1 MSVIIKLLSKFDDS
15 GLRKAKS
22 GFSGLTKSIGT
33 IAFGVGVKQLADGLM
48 ESITLASDLSE
59 QTAAVGQIF
68 GAGSTAIENFAST
81 ANTKLGQ
88 TKTQVIAAA
97 KTFGIFGKAA
107 GMTEKENAKFSTSL
121 VSLATDLASFNNTSV
136 DEAINALGS
145 GLRGEAEPLR
155 RYGVLLNDATLKDE
169 ALRLGLIKTTKQ
181 ALTPQQ
187 KILAANSAIYKQ
199 TITQQGDFARTSGG
213 LANQQ
218 RILTASFE
226 DAKTTLGASLL
237 PMFTEFV
244 TYLNANVIPV
254 VQQFV
259 KDISDPKTEAGKM
272 FIDIK
277 NAVEESFTAV
287 KDFFALFGNGDAMKG
302 FSSIATSLVKAL
314 PALLALKGIM
324 ILASA
329 GKAIQSLVT
338 AMTIIQGKSGIDGV
352 VAGGSKGKGKLP
364 VLGTGALLGL
374 GMVLS
379 LSGDTKTQTPE
390 EIAQRKKEMAKNQ
403 ADLFKNAGTYPG
415 LPQRSTTTNNIT
427 INATNADPKA
437 VVDALG
443 KYVKQ
448 NGSLPF
454 NLATAGRSG
463 R

>member
-22 GFSGLTKSIGT
+22 SFGGLSKSLGT
-33 IAFGVGVKQLADGLM
+33 IGIGFGIKQLADGLM

-59 QTAAVGQIF
+59 QTAAVGQVF
-68 GAGSTAIENFAST
+68 GSGASAIEKFSST
-81 ANTKLGQ
+81 ANTQLGQ

-107 GMTEKENAKFSTSL
+107 GLTEKDNAKFSTSL

-155 RYGVLLNDATLKDE
+155 RFGVLLNDATLRDE

-199 TITQQGDFARTSGG
+199 TALQQGDFARTSGG

-226 DAKTTLGASLL
+226 DAKTTLGTSLL
-237 PMFTEFV
+237 PMFTKFV
-244 TYLNANVIPV
+244 SYLNANVIPA

-259 KDISDPKTEAGKM
+259 KDVSDPKTETGKM
-272 FIDIK
+272 FLDIK
-277 NAVEESFTAV
+277 SAVEETFTVV

-302 FSSIATSLVKAL
+302 FGAVASALVKAL

-324 ILASA
+324 MLASA

-338 AMTIIQGKSGIDGV
+338 AMTIIQGKGGIDGV
-352 VAGGSKGKGKLP
+352 VAGGGKGKGKMPL
-364 VLGTGALLGL
+364 LGTGALLGL

-379 LSGDTKTQTPE
+379 LGGDTKLQTPE
-390 EIAQRKKEMAKNQ
+390 EKAAREKELKQNR
-403 ADLFKNAGTYPG
+403 ADLIKNAGTFPG
-415 LPQRSTTTNNIT
+415 LPQRPTTQNIT
-427 INATNADPKA
+427 INVTNTDPKA
-437 VVDALG
+437 TVDALG
-443 KYVKQ
+443 KYIKQ
-448 NGSLPF
+448 NGSLPYNF
-454 NLATAGRSG
+454 YTKKVGG
-463 R
+463 

>member
-277 NAVEESFTAV
+277 KPDLETRMAILKE
-287 KDFFALFGNGDAMKG
+287 
-302 FSSIATSLVKAL
+302 KANRYTWEGRL
-314 PALLALKGIM
+314 TNFCPLK
-324 ILASA
+324 
-329 GKAIQSLVT
+329 K
-338 AMTIIQGKSGIDGV
+338 ID
-352 VAGGSKGKGKLP
+352 
-364 VLGTGALLGL
+364 
-374 GMVLS
+374 
-379 LSGDTKTQTPE
+379 
-390 EIAQRKKEMAKNQ
+390 RKKTDKNLTMTY
-403 ADLFKNAGTYPG
+403 ADFKKI
-415 LPQRSTTTNNIT
+415 QQE
-427 INATNADPKA
+427 
-437 VVDALG
+437 
-443 KYVKQ
+443 KQ
-448 NGSLPF
+448 NKK
-454 NLATAGRSG
+454 
-463 R
+463 